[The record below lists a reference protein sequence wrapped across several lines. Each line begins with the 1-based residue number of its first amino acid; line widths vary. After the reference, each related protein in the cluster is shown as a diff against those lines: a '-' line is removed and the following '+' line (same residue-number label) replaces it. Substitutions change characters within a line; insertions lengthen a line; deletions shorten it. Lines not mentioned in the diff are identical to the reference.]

1 MKNTFDQLISDAET
15 TKEKLFIS
23 AVWLFSSRG
32 VDRVGI
38 RELCHSVNIKE
49 SSFYNHFPGKDAL
62 ILRIFAR
69 YLEIG
74 HKTLLTHGEVDD
86 IIETANVDR
95 FFPSMMEKFLEHT
108 SNPLFQ
114 MMRRIVLME
123 SFVNPQ
129 AAETAKNTLYTLRK
143 ESMERGLRG
152 LMDKGLI
159 RELDEVVITTEYC
172 YTASEMLDEYLMF
185 EFWNND
191 TSDVTKRLMNHVQ
204 FFTDLIKK

>member
-1 MKNTFDQLISDAET
+1 MKTIFDQLISDSET

-23 AVWLFSSRG
+23 AIWLFSSRG

-49 SSFYNHFPGKDAL
+49 SSFYNHFPGKEAL
-62 ILRIFAR
+62 LISIFDR

-74 HKTLLTHGEVDD
+74 RKTLLTRGEVDA
-86 IIETANVDR
+86 IIEAADVDR

-123 SFVNPQ
+123 SFINPK
-129 AAETAKNTLYTLRK
+129 AAEVAKNTLYSFRK
-143 ESMERGLRG
+143 ESMECGLRD
-152 LMDKGLI
+152 LMEKGLI
-159 RELDEVVITTEYC
+159 RELDETALTIEYC
-172 YTASEMLDEYLMF
+172 YAASEMLDEYLLF
-185 EFWNND
+185 EFWKAD
-191 TSDVTKRLMNHVQ
+191 TSGVTQKLVDHVR
-204 FFTDLIKK
+204 FFTELIKK